1 MSLEEYRTQFPITQ
15 KLIWLNH
22 AAIAPLVKPAAEAMI
37 RFSQEACELASA
49 RYDEWLE
56 TYEALRRASARL
68 MGASPNEIALLKNT
82 SEGLATVAMGLNWR
96 AGDKIV
102 AFKEEF
108 PANQYPWQRLQAKGV
123 RIEWLCATDPLERID
138 EAAKGARLLALS
150 FVQFLSGY
158 RADLNAIGE
167 ICARRGTIFVVDG
180 IQGLGV
186 FPVDVR
192 KAKIGAL
199 AADGHKWMFG
209 PEGQAIL
216 YISPELQE
224 QVEPVEFGWTN
235 TANFNDYGVRDLTL
249 RPDAGRYECGTLNT
263 IGCYGLRAAMDFVL
277 EVGVDRIGPR
287 VQALG
292 DRIAEGARLRGY
304 DLLGERTAET
314 GAGIVSFRKESE
326 NSEAIVRRLREER
339 IVAAS
344 RAGWVRVSP
353 HFYMTDEEIDRM
365 LALL

>member
-1 MSLEEYRTQFPITQ
+1 MTLEEYRTQFPITQ

-22 AAIAPLVKPAAEAMI
+22 AAIAPLVKPAADAMI
-37 RFSQEACELASA
+37 RFSQESRELASA
-49 RYDEWLE
+49 RYDEWLG

-68 MGASPNEIALLKNT
+68 IGASSNEIALLKNT

-123 RIEWLCATDPLERID
+123 KIEWLCATDPLERID
-138 EAAKGARLLALS
+138 ESVKGARLLALS

-192 KAKIGAL
+192 NAKIGAL

-209 PEGQAIL
+209 PEGQAIF

-235 TANFNDYGVRDLTL
+235 TANFNDYGARDMTL

-263 IGCYGLRAAMDFVL
+263 IGCYGLRAAIDFVL
-277 EVGVDRIGPR
+277 EVGVERIGPR

-292 DRIAEGARLRGY
+292 DRITEGVRKRGY
-304 DLLGERTAET
+304 ELLGERTPET
-314 GAGIVSFRKESE
+314 GAGIVSFRKATES
-326 NSEAIVRRLREER
+326 SDAIVGRLREKR

-344 RAGWVRVSP
+344 RAGWVRASP
-353 HFYMTDEEIDRM
+353 HFYMTEDEIDRM